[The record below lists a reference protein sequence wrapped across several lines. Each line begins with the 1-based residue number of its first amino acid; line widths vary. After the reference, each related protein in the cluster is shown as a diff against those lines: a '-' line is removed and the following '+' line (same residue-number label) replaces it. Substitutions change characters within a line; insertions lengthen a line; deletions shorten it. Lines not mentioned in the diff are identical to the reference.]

1 MHRRFLQKF
10 RAVSAAV
17 TASRT
22 CARFATFDG
31 HEPQH
36 ALLIAAQ
43 SVSAPHASHASGI
56 AAARAGS
63 ADALPDADAL
73 GGGDSITGVLDDA
86 LPNCG
91 VPPPADPPTATSFG
105 TGASVRH
112 ATSANARATPL
123 TA

>member
-10 RAVSAAV
+10 RAVSAAA
-17 TASRT
+17 TASLT
-22 CARFATFDG
+22 CARFARFDG

-43 SVSAPHASHASGI
+43 SASDAHASHAFGI

-63 ADALPDADAL
+63 ANTLPDADAL
-73 GGGDSITGVLDDA
+73 GVTATVALGVGGDSTTGVLDDA
-86 LPNCG
+86 
-91 VPPPADPPTATSFG
+91 TATSFG

-112 ATSANARATPL
+112 ATSASASATPL